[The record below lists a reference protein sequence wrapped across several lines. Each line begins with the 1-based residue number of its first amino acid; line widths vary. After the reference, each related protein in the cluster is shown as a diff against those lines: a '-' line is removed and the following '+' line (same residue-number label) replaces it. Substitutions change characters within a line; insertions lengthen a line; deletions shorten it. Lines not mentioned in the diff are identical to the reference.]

1 MLKVQTHRVKFMLIG
16 GVAGLCAPLGWIV
29 IAALTFSENGKMW
42 KYLSDFFGS
51 NYNLSLMFYFCS
63 SIVVLGTLG
72 YIIGYNRDNLAE
84 KNEELEKSKA
94 EIQKREQEYKTTLEN
109 LRLKTNRLLEA
120 AKHIQQAPT
129 LQKALEEVARCAYEI
144 LEFDRVNILMV
155 DEEKNII
162 KCVVTLGTR
171 DPIEKIWVPFNSNEG
186 GLLFR
191 AIHDNKTYLIKNI
204 NDYPKDFHLHPP
216 FSNLES
222 FRTKS
227 FFCLPIHRLGK
238 PIGVINVDNKYKK
251 KIASEDELAVLSLL
265 SQQVSQAITNVYF
278 IESINN
284 LSVQLENTFNM
295 ILLQRKKHDD
305 LIARFSEII
314 SEMNEGYRM
323 LDVNIHELFQSL
335 ERSVASIAQIHTS
348 IAETSQ
354 ALKTQYKS
362 AEELATTAFEMKEL
376 AEEIASSSKL
386 NLDNSKRLS
395 EKAQEGAIT
404 INKIYDFIENVKS
417 TFDISMELFEK
428 FSSTISK
435 VHQIVLT
442 ITTVTEQTNL
452 LSLNASIIASQAG
465 EYGKPFA
472 VVANEIKMLSERT
485 KLSAQ
490 EIKSIVD
497 DLKNEAE
504 AFLAAFEK
512 TTSMVEQG
520 IVIATTSKARYEEL
534 KNSADNSKLLSDNV
548 EKAVSEQLTGV
559 TYISRSIDEIKDT
572 AHKISTAAEEQE
584 KGSNQIVQ
592 ANEEIRNLAKDVL
605 RESEEEAKTFKN
617 VVDMVEEVNRFM
629 LAMFKDVEDKNRITK
644 KLIEELKFYF
654 K

>member
-1 MLKVQTHRVKFMLIG
+1 MFKVRTHRIKFMLLG
-16 GVAGLCAPLGWIV
+16 GFAGLCAPVGWIV
-29 IAALTFSENGKMW
+29 IAVLTFSEQGKMG
-42 KYLSDFFGS
+42 KYLSDFFSS

-72 YIIGYNRDNLAE
+72 YIIGYNRDNISE
-84 KNEELEKSKA
+84 KNEELEKSRA
-94 EIQKREQEYKTTLEN
+94 DIQRREQEYKSTLEN
-109 LRLKTNRLLEA
+109 LREKTNRLLEA
-120 AKHIQQAPT
+120 SKHIQQAPSI
-129 LQKALEEVARCAYEI
+129 QKALEEVGRCAHEI

-155 DEEKNII
+155 DEEKDII
-162 KCVVTLGTR
+162 KCVVTYGTR

-191 AIHDNKTYLIKNI
+191 AIHDNKTYLIKDI

-216 FSNLES
+216 FSNVET

-227 FFCLPIHRLGK
+227 FFCLPFHRLGK
-238 PIGVINVDNKYKK
+238 PIGVINVDNKYKR

-265 SQQVSQAITNVYF
+265 SQQVSQAITNIYF
-278 IESINN
+278 IDSINN
-284 LSVQLENTFNM
+284 LSIQLENTFNM
-295 ILLQRKKHDD
+295 ILLQKKKHDD
-305 LIARFSEII
+305 LIVRFSEII
-314 SEMNEGYRM
+314 SEMNEGYKT
-323 LDVNIHELFQSL
+323 LDVNMHELFQSL

-348 IAETSQ
+348 IAETSL

-376 AEEIASSSKL
+376 AEEIATSSKVNL
-386 NLDNSKRLS
+386 NNSLKLS
-395 EKAQEGAIT
+395 EKAQEGAAT
-404 INKIYDFIENVKS
+404 LSKMYEFIENVKS
-417 TFDISMELFEK
+417 TFDVSRGLFER
-428 FSSTISK
+428 FSATISS
-435 VHQIVLT
+435 VYQIVLT

-490 EIKSIVD
+490 EIKNIVD
-497 DLKNEAE
+497 DLKRESE
-504 AFLAAFEK
+504 EFLSVIEK
-512 TTSMVEQG
+512 TYSMVDQG
-520 IVIATTSKARYEEL
+520 VAIATRSKMIYEEL
-534 KNSADNSKLLSDNV
+534 KTGADNSKSLSENV

-572 AHKISTAAEEQE
+572 AQKIAYAGEEQE
-584 KGSNQIVQ
+584 KGSNQIVE

-605 RESEEEAKTFKN
+605 RESEEEAKTFKG

-629 LAMFKDVEDKNRITK
+629 LAMFKDVEDKSRITK
-644 KLIEELKFYF
+644 RLIEELKLYF

>member
-1 MLKVQTHRVKFMLIG
+1 MLKVRTHRVKFMLLG

-42 KYLSDFFGS
+42 KYLSDFFSS

-251 KIASEDELAVLSLL
+251 KVASEDELAVLSLL

-323 LDVNIHELFQSL
+323 LDVNMHELFQSL

-376 AEEIASSSKL
+376 ADEIASSSKL

-417 TFDISMELFEK
+417 TFDISMGLFEK

-442 ITTVTEQTNL
+442 ITAVTEQTNL

-497 DLKNEAE
+497 DLRNEAE

-534 KNSADNSKLLSDNV
+534 KNSADNSKLLSENV
-548 EKAVSEQLTGV
+548 EKAVSEQLAGV
-559 TYISRSIDEIKDT
+559 TYISRSIDEIKET

-605 RESEEEAKTFKN
+605 KESEEEAKTFKN